1 VTEGSTPAATLPV
14 IAVLCR
20 VPLVAEALMGAFE
33 GMAEVRS
40 LPTHSGDT
48 AGVLRWLRPDAVIV
62 DDERAAE
69 SAAPYVATEGGLLVH
84 VSIADGTVRV
94 FQDESWE
101 VVDVDGSTPDAIRN
115 LVIGSLL
122 RRVDA

>member
-1 VTEGSTPAATLPV
+1 MIEGSPPPTLPV

-20 VPLVAEALMGAFE
+20 VPLVAEALTGAFE
-33 GMAEVRS
+33 GMGEVRS
-40 LPTHSGDT
+40 LPANDGDT

-62 DDERAAE
+62 DDERAAQ

-94 FQDESWE
+94 FEDESWE
-101 VVDVDGSTPDAIRN
+101 LADLDGTTPDAIRN

-122 RRVDA
+122 RRVSA

>member
-1 VTEGSTPAATLPV
+1 MIEDSTTGATLPV
-14 IAVLCR
+14 IAILCR
-20 VPLVAEALMGAFE
+20 VPLVAEALTGAFE

-40 LPTHSGDT
+40 LPAKDGDT

-69 SAAPYVATEGGLLVH
+69 SAASSVTSEGGLLVH
-84 VSIADGTVRV
+84 VSLADRTVRV
-94 FQDESWE
+94 FRGESWE
-101 VVDVDGSTPDAIRN
+101 VADVDGSTPDAIRN

-122 RRVDA
+122 RRVNA